1 MYFGEQR
8 FPQKKFRLKYNDKSV
23 EVYECITEHNT
34 GVFFQY
40 KNRTTRLKLKVTA
53 TFNKFD
59 NWYLYLTSS
68 DLNQNHKVEFKKYE
82 KGKFRDDNDTNI
94 VEIEIN
100 PVETGFFGYIASNF
114 VLLEFILFIWK
125 IP

>member
-8 FPQKKFRLKYNDKSV
+8 FLQKKFRLKYNDKSV

-59 NWYLYLTSS
+59 NLYLYLTSS

-100 PVETGFFGYIASNF
+100 PVEAGFFGYIASNF
-114 VLLEFILFIWK
+114 VLLEFILFI
-125 IP
+125 